1 MSKINS
7 VAWVINVL
15 MQLHGAGII
24 QSVAW
29 VISMLMQLHE
39 AGITQVASGFSG
51 TVA

>member
-29 VISMLMQLHE
+29 VISMLMRLHGAE
-39 AGITQVASGFSG
+39 IAQMASRFSG